1 MKKYY
6 VNQKYINI
14 AITIIVIVIM
24 FLIVYSSI
32 NIRSSINDEKIKEQE
47 RSKLVSLS
55 QELVERSD
63 FLTDSV
69 RKFVATKEEK
79 YLYDYWNEIDVL
91 KRRDNVI
98 EELLAMNIPANEQK
112 LVNLAKQY
120 SDLLIDPETKAMKL
134 VLETMDLDEA
144 YIPERVKNYKLNV
157 ADESL
162 DNQEK
167 TNKAI
172 ELVFGDSYMADKN
185 IVTTAVSSFQE
196 DINLRLNE
204 EVENS
209 KNKTLKSINFQNAL
223 LALSLALLFVV
234 LYIFYKFF
242 TYPIKDYTETLKKV
256 NFNKDDS
263 RLEPK
268 GSYELKLFAE
278 KFNILYEDLIRA
290 SNAKDEFLATMSH
303 EIRTPLNTVIGYM
316 NLLDDTNLDKKQ
328 RKYLKRSKLASKNLL
343 QIINNILDFSKLK
356 KNKFE
361 REDINFNLSEYL
373 DEIKQIFTYNAIS
386 KGLYFKLDIQEDFPK
401 RLSGDITKLSQV
413 LINLISNAIKF
424 TASGGVTLKA
434 LYKKLENNKIH
445 LIFKVEDTGIGI
457 LEKDKERIFN
467 AFEQSDISTTR
478 EYGGTG
484 LGLAISKM
492 MIQVLDGRISL
503 ESVYGEGSTFTV
515 ELDMEIRSEKTIESE
530 EEEKNKDVYFRDI
543 KVLLVDDNEIN
554 REMEKEL
561 LEHYGLIV
569 TSVSSGYEAI
579 EIAEKEKFNVV
590 FMDIR
595 MKGMDGYETAR
606 MLRKGYNRFTYIIAL
621 TADVVEDVVHK
632 VMDSGMNDV
641 LTKPINMEQ
650 LIGLLKNRF
659 VNKYVYYTKEEI
671 IEKNNMSSTYIN
683 FNEGIERLSGNN
695 KLYIEIL
702 KKFSTQHRDDV
713 NKIKEFIDK
722 NAYSFALDTC
732 HTLKGL
738 CGTIGANNIRAEL
751 ISFEALLKNERYENI
766 ERYCEILNIVFNKT
780 LKEIDKYI
788 FSNDNTKKDETI
800 EFEKEV
806 LEEKKIKDILNKLNK
821 ALNEG
826 EVDAISIFNDN
837 EGILRG
843 YLGKEKSNKIKE
855 KLEEYDFE
863 SVIDILKKVGKE
875 NV

>member
-14 AITIIVIVIM
+14 AITVIVIVII

-32 NIRSSINDEKIKEQE
+32 NIRGSINDEKIKEQE

-79 YLYDYWNEIDVL
+79 YLYDYWNEINVL

-134 VLETMDLDEA
+134 VLETMDLNED

-162 DNQEK
+162 NNQEK

-172 ELVFGDSYMADKN
+172 ELIFGDSYMADKN
-185 IVTTAVSSFQE
+185 IVTTAISSFQE

-234 LYIFYKFF
+234 LYVFYKFF

-316 NLLDDTNLDKKQ
+316 KLLDDTNLDKKQ

-373 DEIKQIFTYNAIS
+373 DEIKQIFTYNARS
-386 KGLYFKLDIQEDFPK
+386 KGLYFKLEIQEDFPK

-445 LIFKVEDTGIGI
+445 LVFKVEDTGIGI

-492 MIQVLDGRISL
+492 MIQVLGGRISL

-530 EEEKNKDVYFRDI
+530 EEEKNKDIYFRDI

-671 IEKNNMSSTYIN
+671 IEKNNISSTYIN

-766 ERYCEILNIVFNKT
+766 ERYCEILNVVFNKT

-788 FSNDNTKKDETI
+788 SSNDNTKKDETI

-837 EGILRG
+837 EGILKG

>member
-1 MKKYY
+1 M
-6 VNQKYINI
+6 
-14 AITIIVIVIM
+14 
-24 FLIVYSSI
+24 
-32 NIRSSINDEKIKEQE
+32 
-47 RSKLVSLS
+47 
-55 QELVERSD
+55 
-63 FLTDSV
+63 
-69 RKFVATKEEK
+69 
-79 YLYDYWNEIDVL
+79 
-91 KRRDNVI
+91 
-98 EELLAMNIPANEQK
+98 
-112 LVNLAKQY
+112 
-120 SDLLIDPETKAMKL
+120 
-134 VLETMDLDEA
+134 
-144 YIPERVKNYKLNV
+144 
-157 ADESL
+157 
-162 DNQEK
+162 
-167 TNKAI
+167 
-172 ELVFGDSYMADKN
+172 
-185 IVTTAVSSFQE
+185 
-196 DINLRLNE
+196 
-204 EVENS
+204 
-209 KNKTLKSINFQNAL
+209 
-223 LALSLALLFVV
+223 
-234 LYIFYKFF
+234 
-242 TYPIKDYTETLKKV
+242 
-256 NFNKDDS
+256 
-263 RLEPK
+263 
-268 GSYELKLFAE
+268 
-278 KFNILYEDLIRA
+278 
-290 SNAKDEFLATMSH
+290 
-303 EIRTPLNTVIGYM
+303 
-316 NLLDDTNLDKKQ
+316 
-328 RKYLKRSKLASKNLL
+328 
-343 QIINNILDFSKLK
+343 
-356 KNKFE
+356 
-361 REDINFNLSEYL
+361 
-373 DEIKQIFTYNAIS
+373 
-386 KGLYFKLDIQEDFPK
+386 
-401 RLSGDITKLSQV
+401 
-413 LINLISNAIKF
+413 
-424 TASGGVTLKA
+424 TLKA

-788 FSNDNTKKDETI
+788 F
-800 EFEKEV
+800 
-806 LEEKKIKDILNKLNK
+806 
-821 ALNEG
+821 
-826 EVDAISIFNDN
+826 
-837 EGILRG
+837 
-843 YLGKEKSNKIKE
+843 
-855 KLEEYDFE
+855 
-863 SVIDILKKVGKE
+863 
-875 NV
+875 

>member
-6 VNQKYINI
+6 INQRYINI
-14 AITIIVIVIM
+14 VITLIVTVIM

-32 NIRSSINDEKIKEQE
+32 NIRTSIKDEKIKEQE
-47 RSKLVSLS
+47 RSKSL
-55 QELVERSD
+55 ELSEGLMEGSN

-69 RKFVATKEEK
+69 RKFVATKKEK
-79 YLYDYWNEIDVL
+79 YLYDYWNEVDIL
-91 KRRDNVI
+91 KKRDKVI
-98 EELLAMNIPANEQK
+98 EELLSMNIPPNEEK
-112 LVNLAKQY
+112 LVKLAKQY

-134 VLETMDLDEA
+134 VVETMNLDENA
-144 YIPERVKNYKLNV
+144 IPKEVRDYKLNIV
-157 ADESL
+157 DEDL
-162 DNQEK
+162 ENQEK
-167 TNKAI
+167 INKAI
-172 ELVFGDSYMADKN
+172 ELVFGDNYMTDKN
-185 IVTTAVSSFQE
+185 IVTNAISS
-196 DINLRLNE
+196 L
-204 EVENS
+204 
-209 KNKTLKSINFQNAL
+209 NFQNSL
-223 LALSLALLFVV
+223 LALSLALLFIV

-242 TYPIKDYTETLKKV
+242 TYPIKDYTETLKEV

-316 NLLDDTNLDKKQ
+316 KLLEDTNLDEKQ

-373 DEIKQIFTYNAIS
+373 EDIKQVFTYNARS

-424 TASGGVTLKA
+424 TSEGGVTLKA
-434 LYKKLENNKIH
+434 SYKKLEDNKIH
-445 LIFKVEDTGIGI
+445 LIFKVKDTGIGI

-492 MIQVLDGRISL
+492 MIKVLDGRITV
-503 ESVYGEGSTFTV
+503 ESVYGKGSTFTV
-515 ELDMEIRSEKTIESE
+515 ELDMEIISEKTLESE
-530 EEEKNKDVYFRDI
+530 EEEKNKEIYFKDI
-543 KVLLVDDNEIN
+543 KVLIVDDNEIN

-561 LEHYGLIV
+561 LEHYGLVV
-569 TSVSSGYEAI
+569 TSVSSGYEAVM
-579 EIAEKEKFNVV
+579 IAEKEKFNVV

-621 TADVVEDVVHK
+621 TADVVEDVAHK
-632 VMDSGMNDV
+632 VMDSGMNEV

-659 VNKYVYYTKEEI
+659 VNKYVYYKKEERE
-671 IEKNNMSSTYIN
+671 EKNNISSKYIN
-683 FNEGIERLSGNN
+683 FNEGIERLNGNN
-695 KLYIEIL
+695 ELYIEIL
-702 KKFSTQHRDDV
+702 KKFSSQHKNDI
-713 NKIKEFIDK
+713 KTIKEFSDK
-722 NAYSFALDTC
+722 KAYSIVLDTC

-738 CGTIGANNIRAEL
+738 CGTIGANNIRVEL
-751 ISFEALLKNERYENI
+751 ISFESLLKNERYENI
-766 ERYCEILNIVFNKT
+766 ERYCEILNNIFNET
-780 LKEIDKYI
+780 LKEINEYI
-788 FSNDNTKKDETI
+788 VLND
-800 EFEKEV
+800 
-806 LEEKKIKDILNKLNK
+806 KKIKDKEVEKVEVFNEEQIKDILYKLNK
-821 ALNEG
+821 ALGQGDIE
-826 EVDAISIFNDN
+826 AINIFNDN
-837 EGILRG
+837 EKILAT
-843 YLGKEKSNKIKE
+843 YLNKEKINEIKE
-855 KLEEYDFE
+855 KFEEYDFDTI
-863 SVIDILKKVGKE
+863 IDILKKVGDK

>member
-32 NIRSSINDEKIKEQE
+32 NIRGSINDEKIKEQE

-800 EFEKEV
+800 EFENEV

>member
-6 VNQKYINI
+6 INQRYINI
-14 AITIIVIVIM
+14 VITLIVIVIM

-32 NIRSSINDEKIKEQE
+32 NIRTSINDEKIKEQE
-47 RSKLVSLS
+47 RSKSVELS
-55 QELVERSD
+55 EGLMEGSN

-79 YLYDYWNEIDVL
+79 YLYDYWNEVNVL
-91 KRRDNVI
+91 KKRDKVI
-98 EELLAMNIPANEQK
+98 EELLSMNIPPNEEK
-112 LVNLAKQY
+112 LVKLAKQY

-134 VLETMDLDEA
+134 VVETMNLDENS
-144 YIPERVKNYKLNV
+144 IPKEVRDYKLNIV
-157 ADESL
+157 DEDL
-162 DNQEK
+162 ENQEK
-167 TNKAI
+167 INKAI
-172 ELVFGDSYMADKN
+172 ELVFGDNYMTDKN
-185 IVTTAVSSFQE
+185 IVTNAISSFQK

-204 EVENS
+204 EVENR
-209 KNKTLKSINFQNAL
+209 KNETLKSINFQNSL
-223 LALSLALLFVV
+223 LALSLALLFIV

-242 TYPIKDYTETLKKV
+242 TYPIKDYTETLKEV

-263 RLEPK
+263 RLQPK

-278 KFNILYEDLIRA
+278 KFNILYEDLIKA
-290 SNAKDEFLATMSH
+290 SNTKDEFLATMSH

-316 NLLDDTNLDKKQ
+316 KLLEDTNLDEKQ

-373 DEIKQIFTYNAIS
+373 EDIKQVFTYNARS

-424 TASGGVTLKA
+424 TSKGGVTLKA
-434 LYKKLENNKIH
+434 SYKKLEDNKIH
-445 LIFKVEDTGIGI
+445 LIFKVKDTGIGI

-492 MIQVLDGRISL
+492 MIKVLDGRITL

-515 ELDMEIRSEKTIESE
+515 ELDMEIISGKTIESE
-530 EEEKNKDVYFRDI
+530 EKEKNKDIYFKDI
-543 KVLLVDDNEIN
+543 KVLIVDDNEIN

-561 LEHYGLIV
+561 LEHYGLVV
-569 TSVSSGYEAI
+569 TSVSSGYEAVM
-579 EIAEKEKFNVV
+579 IAEKEKFNVV

-621 TADVVEDVVHK
+621 TADVVEDVAHK
-632 VMDSGMNDV
+632 VMDSGMNEV

-659 VNKYVYYTKEEI
+659 VNKYVYYKKEEK
-671 IEKNNMSSTYIN
+671 EKKSNISSRYVN
-683 FNEGIERLSGNN
+683 FNEGIERLNENSE
-695 KLYIEIL
+695 LYIEIL
-702 KKFSTQHRDDV
+702 KKFSVKHKNDIKT
-713 NKIKEFIDK
+713 IKEFSDK
-722 NAYSFALDTC
+722 KAYSIVLDTC

-738 CGTIGANNIRAEL
+738 CGTIGANNIRVEL
-751 ISFEALLKNERYENI
+751 ISFESLLKNERYENI
-766 ERYCEILNIVFNKT
+766 ERYCEILNNIFNET
-780 LKEIDKYI
+780 LKEINEYIALNDKK
-788 FSNDNTKKDETI
+788 TKD
-800 EFEKEV
+800 KEV
-806 LEEKKIKDILNKLNK
+806 EKVEVFNEEQIKDILYKLNK
-821 ALNEG
+821 ALGQGDIE
-826 EVDAISIFNDN
+826 AINIFNDN
-837 EGILRG
+837 EKTLKTF
-843 YLGKEKSNKIKE
+843 LGKEKTNEIKE
-855 KLEEYDFE
+855 KFAEYDFDTI
-863 SVIDILKKVGKE
+863 IDILKKVGDK

>member
-32 NIRSSINDEKIKEQE
+32 NIRGSINDEKIKEQE

>member
-14 AITIIVIVIM
+14 VITVIVIVIM

-32 NIRSSINDEKIKEQE
+32 NIRGSINDEKIKEQE

-79 YLYDYWNEIDVL
+79 YLYDYWNEINVL

-134 VLETMDLDEA
+134 VLETMDLDED

-157 ADESL
+157 ADEL
-162 DNQEK
+162 LNNQEK

-172 ELVFGDSYMADKN
+172 ELIFGDSYMADKN
-185 IVTTAVSSFQE
+185 IVTNAISSFQE

-234 LYIFYKFF
+234 LYVFYKFF

-316 NLLDDTNLDKKQ
+316 KLLDDTNLDKKQ

-373 DEIKQIFTYNAIS
+373 DEIKQIFTYNARS
-386 KGLYFKLDIQEDFPK
+386 KGLYFKLEIQEDFPK

-492 MIQVLDGRISL
+492 MIHVLGGRISL

-530 EEEKNKDVYFRDI
+530 EEEKNKDIYFRDI

-671 IEKNNMSSTYIN
+671 IEKNNIPSTYIN
-683 FNEGIERLSGNN
+683 FNEGIERLNGNN

-702 KKFSTQHRDDV
+702 KKFSAQHKDDI
-713 NKIKEFIDK
+713 NKIKDFVDK

-738 CGTIGANNIRAEL
+738 CGTIGANNIRIEL
-751 ISFEALLKNERYENI
+751 ISFESLLKNERYENI
-766 ERYCEILNIVFNKT
+766 ERYCEILNVVFNKT

-788 FSNDNTKKDETI
+788 SSNDNTKKDETI

-837 EGILRG
+837 EGILSG

-863 SVIDILKKVGKE
+863 SVIDILKKVGEE

>member
-800 EFEKEV
+800 EFENEV

>member
-263 RLEPK
+263 RLEAK

-766 ERYCEILNIVFNKT
+766 EKYCEILNIVFNKT

>member
-32 NIRSSINDEKIKEQE
+32 NIRGSINDEKIKEQE
-47 RSKLVSLS
+47 RIKLVNLS

-79 YLYDYWNEIDVL
+79 YLYDYWNEVNVL
-91 KRRDNVI
+91 KRRDKVI
-98 EELLAMNIPANEQK
+98 EELLAMNIPSNEKK
-112 LVNLAKQY
+112 LVSLAKQY
-120 SDLLIDPETKAMKL
+120 SDLLIDPEAKAMKL
-134 VLETMDLDEA
+134 VLETMDLDET
-144 YIPERVKNYKLNV
+144 YIPENVNNYKLNV

-162 DNQEK
+162 NSQEK

-172 ELVFGDSYMADKN
+172 DLVFGDSYMTYKN
-185 IVTTAVSSFQE
+185 IVTNSISSFQE

-234 LYIFYKFF
+234 LYVFYKFF

-373 DEIKQIFTYNAIS
+373 DEIKQIFTYNARS
-386 KGLYFKLDIQEDFPK
+386 KGLYFKLEIQEDFPK

-424 TASGGVTLKA
+424 TANGGVTLKA

-530 EEEKNKDVYFRDI
+530 EEEKNKDIYFKDI

-671 IEKNNMSSTYIN
+671 IEKNNISSTYIN

-751 ISFEALLKNERYENI
+751 ISFESLLKNERYENI
-766 ERYCEILNIVFNKT
+766 ERYCEILNVVFNKT
-780 LKEIDKYI
+780 LKEVDKYI
-788 FSNDNTKKDETI
+788 SSNDNTKKDETI

-806 LEEKKIKDILNKLNK
+806 FEEKKIKDILNKLNK

-837 EGILRG
+837 EGILRS

-863 SVIDILKKVGKE
+863 SVIDILKKVGEE

>member
-6 VNQKYINI
+6 VNQKHINI
-14 AITIIVIVIM
+14 AITVIVIVIM

-32 NIRSSINDEKIKEQE
+32 NIRGSINDEKIKEQE
-47 RSKLVSLS
+47 RIKLVNLS

-79 YLYDYWNEIDVL
+79 YLYDYWNEVNVL
-91 KRRDNVI
+91 KRRDKVI
-98 EELLAMNIPANEQK
+98 EEILAMNIPDSEKK
-112 LVNLAKQY
+112 LVSLAKQY
-120 SDLLIDPETKAMKL
+120 SDLLIDPEAKAMKL
-134 VLETMDLDEA
+134 VLETMDLDET
-144 YIPERVKNYKLNV
+144 YIPENVNNYKLNV

-162 DNQEK
+162 NSQEK

-172 ELVFGDSYMADKN
+172 DLVFGDSYMTYKN
-185 IVTTAVSSFQE
+185 IVTTAISSFQE

-209 KNKTLKSINFQNAL
+209 KNKTLKSINFQNVL

-234 LYIFYKFF
+234 LYVFYKFF

-316 NLLDDTNLDKKQ
+316 KLLDDTNLDKKQ

-373 DEIKQIFTYNAIS
+373 DEIKQIFTYNARS
-386 KGLYFKLDIQEDFPK
+386 KGLYFKLEIQEDFPK

-424 TASGGVTLKA
+424 TANGGITLKA

-492 MIQVLDGRISL
+492 MIQVLGGRISL
-503 ESVYGEGSTFTV
+503 ESIYGEGSTFTV

-530 EEEKNKDVYFRDI
+530 EEEKNKDIYFRDI

-569 TSVSSGYEAI
+569 TSVSNGYEAI
-579 EIAEKEKFNVV
+579 AIAEKEKFNVV

-621 TADVVEDVVHK
+621 TADVVEDVAHK

-671 IEKNNMSSTYIN
+671 IEKNNMPSNYIN
-683 FNEGIERLSGNN
+683 FNEGIERLNGNN

-702 KKFSTQHRDDV
+702 KKFSAQHKDDI

-751 ISFEALLKNERYENI
+751 ISFESLLKNERYENI
-766 ERYCEILNIVFNKT
+766 ERYCEILNVVFNKT

-788 FSNDNTKKDETI
+788 SLNDNTKKDETI

-863 SVIDILKKVGKE
+863 SVIDILKKVGEE

>member
-14 AITIIVIVIM
+14 AITVIVIVIM

-32 NIRSSINDEKIKEQE
+32 NIRGSINDEKIKEQE

-55 QELVERSD
+55 QELVECSD

-79 YLYDYWNEIDVL
+79 YLYDYWNEINVL

-134 VLETMDLDEA
+134 VLETMDLDED
-144 YIPERVKNYKLNV
+144 YIPERVKSYKLNV

-162 DNQEK
+162 NNQEK

-172 ELVFGDSYMADKN
+172 ELIFGDSYMADKN
-185 IVTTAVSSFQE
+185 IVTTAISSFQE

-234 LYIFYKFF
+234 LYVFYKFF

-316 NLLDDTNLDKKQ
+316 KLLDDTNLDKKQ

-373 DEIKQIFTYNAIS
+373 DEIKQIFTYNARS
-386 KGLYFKLDIQEDFPK
+386 KGLYFKLEIQEDFPK

-445 LIFKVEDTGIGI
+445 LVFKVEDTGIGI

-492 MIQVLDGRISL
+492 MIQVLGGRISL

-530 EEEKNKDVYFRDI
+530 EEEKNKDIYFRDI

-671 IEKNNMSSTYIN
+671 IEKNNISSTYIN

-766 ERYCEILNIVFNKT
+766 ERYCEILNVVFNKT

-788 FSNDNTKKDETI
+788 SSNDNTKKDETI

-843 YLGKEKSNKIKE
+843 YLGNEKSNKIKE

-863 SVIDILKKVGKE
+863 SVIDILKKVGEE

>member
-14 AITIIVIVIM
+14 AITVIVIVIM

-32 NIRSSINDEKIKEQE
+32 NIRGSINDEKIKEQE

-55 QELVERSD
+55 QELVECSD

-79 YLYDYWNEIDVL
+79 YLYDYWNEINVL

-134 VLETMDLDEA
+134 VLETMDLDED
-144 YIPERVKNYKLNV
+144 YIPERVKSYKLNV

-162 DNQEK
+162 NNQEK

-172 ELVFGDSYMADKN
+172 ELIFGDSYMADKN
-185 IVTTAVSSFQE
+185 IVTTAISSFQE

-234 LYIFYKFF
+234 LYVFYKFF

-316 NLLDDTNLDKKQ
+316 KLLDDTNLDKKQ

-373 DEIKQIFTYNAIS
+373 DEIKQIFTYNARS
-386 KGLYFKLDIQEDFPK
+386 KGLYFKLEIQEDFPK

-445 LIFKVEDTGIGI
+445 LVFKVEDTGIGI

-492 MIQVLDGRISL
+492 MIQVLGGRISL

-530 EEEKNKDVYFRDI
+530 EEEKNKEIYFRDI

-606 MLRKGYNRFTYIIAL
+606 MLRKGYNRFTYIISL

-671 IEKNNMSSTYIN
+671 IEKNNISSTYIN

>member
-14 AITIIVIVIM
+14 AITVIVIVIM

-32 NIRSSINDEKIKEQE
+32 NIRGSINDEKIKEQE

-55 QELVERSD
+55 QELVECSD

-79 YLYDYWNEIDVL
+79 YLYDYWNEINVL

-134 VLETMDLDEA
+134 VLETMDLDED
-144 YIPERVKNYKLNV
+144 YIPERVKSYKLNV

-162 DNQEK
+162 NNQEK

-172 ELVFGDSYMADKN
+172 ELIFGDSYMADKN
-185 IVTTAVSSFQE
+185 IVTTAISSFQE

-234 LYIFYKFF
+234 LYVFYKFF

-316 NLLDDTNLDKKQ
+316 KLLDDTNLDKKQ

-373 DEIKQIFTYNAIS
+373 DEIKQIFTYNARS
-386 KGLYFKLDIQEDFPK
+386 KGLYFKLEIQEDFPK

-445 LIFKVEDTGIGI
+445 LVFKVEDTGIGI

-492 MIQVLDGRISL
+492 MIQVLGGRISL

-530 EEEKNKDVYFRDI
+530 EEEKNKDIYFRDI

-606 MLRKGYNRFTYIIAL
+606 MLRKGYNRFTYIISL

-671 IEKNNMSSTYIN
+671 IEKNNVSSTYIN

>member
-14 AITIIVIVIM
+14 AITVIVIVIM

-32 NIRSSINDEKIKEQE
+32 NIRGSINDEKIKEQE

-79 YLYDYWNEIDVL
+79 YLYDYWNEINVL

-134 VLETMDLDEA
+134 VLETMDLNED

-162 DNQEK
+162 NNQEK

-172 ELVFGDSYMADKN
+172 ELIFGDSYMADKN
-185 IVTTAVSSFQE
+185 IVTTAISSFQE

-234 LYIFYKFF
+234 LYVFYKFF

-316 NLLDDTNLDKKQ
+316 KLLDDTNLDKKQ

-373 DEIKQIFTYNAIS
+373 DEIKQIFTYNARS
-386 KGLYFKLDIQEDFPK
+386 KGLYFKLEIQEDFPK

-445 LIFKVEDTGIGI
+445 LVFKVEDTGIGI

-492 MIQVLDGRISL
+492 MIQVLGGRISL

-530 EEEKNKDVYFRDI
+530 EEEKNKEIYFRDI

-606 MLRKGYNRFTYIIAL
+606 MLRKGYNRFTYIISL

-671 IEKNNMSSTYIN
+671 IEKNNISSTYIN

-766 ERYCEILNIVFNKT
+766 ERYCEILNVVFNKT

-788 FSNDNTKKDETI
+788 SSNDNTKKDETI

-837 EGILRG
+837 EGILKG